1 MIKYVGVVF
10 TDLKIPHD
18 KSTSLTVF
26 FWEPP
31 CPVSH
36 RQLNSIVMSLLCL
49 FNPFYPCWHNHR
61 SDIGQSYIS
70 EAILSHN
77 SYVGTGIDMWSSLTP
92 CRIQEKHALPPC
104 PRSIC
109 PLKIRVGFSASK
121 MEVSVRAISHSKGRF
136 LFVFALQDQVIPGF
150 SFDGPKGI
158 TSSCCLRSDM
168 VMAGCLGFHHVLHGA
183 TALPCALAR
192 STRCKSCVDA
202 LRKQVPANLDLTG
215 KLVLFMIKIV
225 LGNLI
230 KDWELTG
237 TPCMDWYR
245 SIMIYI

>member
-1 MIKYVGVVF
+1 MLAQPQVRYWSELYLWGH
-10 TDLKIPHD
+10 L
-18 KSTSLTVF
+18 
-26 FWEPP
+26 EP
-31 CPVSH
+31 
-36 RQLNSIVMSLLCL
+36 QLLCWHWDRHVKFPNSL
-49 FNPFYPCWHNHR
+49 QDPGKTCTAPMSKINLPFE
-61 SDIGQSYIS
+61 DKG
-70 EAILSHN
+70 
-77 SYVGTGIDMWSSLTP
+77 
-92 CRIQEKHALPPC
+92 
-104 PRSIC
+104 
-109 PLKIRVGFSASK
+109 RVSASK